1 MAKKCTKGKSCSSS
15 CISPGYKCQVELG
28 SFEKEAL
35 RQAANFL
42 GSAELAGLRKNVLD
56 EAEAEKKEIRKQI
69 QLRGQDQLADLAV
82 EDFLSGRMFKD
93 EDSSLNPEE
102 VDHRDKMI
110 KILRSTKGGEEPK
123 IVGDLQL
130 NKEDIENVIRTGV
143 ELGSGSFGTAYAK
156 GDLVVKVGR
165 VRKKEVEMGIVGSEL
180 GIGPK
185 IYATWSKSDLAK
197 DGYAVVAMERVK
209 GLPLHQ
215 IDGVRSKVPF
225 SKFPKEIQDKTMLS
239 MIEGSRKMHANG
251 ISHGDVNSGNVII
264 TPAGRAVFIDWAFAT
279 RGRRENMVD
288 DIGDVSSGVESLA
301 YRQKVMRRE
310 NHPRVQRFLN
320 KTKNIYEDPKDS
332 YTQADIEEFYN

>member
-1 MAKKCTKGKSCSSS
+1 MAKKCTKGKSCSSA

-42 GSAELAGLRKNVLD
+42 GSAELAGFRKNLLD
-56 EAEAEKKEIRKQI
+56 EAEKKEIRKQI
-69 QLRGQDQLADLAV
+69 QLRGQGQLTDLAV

-93 EDSSLNPEE
+93 EESSLNPDE
-102 VDHRDKMI
+102 VAQRGNMI
-110 KILRSTKGGEEPK
+110 DRLRASKDGAEPK

-130 NKEDIENVIRTGV
+130 NKEDIEDVIRTGV

-165 VRKKEVEMGIVGSEL
+165 VRKQEVEMGIVGSEL
-180 GIGPK
+180 GVGPK
-185 IYATWSKSDLAK
+185 IHATWSKSDLAK

-215 IDGVRSKVPF
+215 LDGVRAKVPF
-225 SKFPKEIQDKTMLS
+225 AKLPKEVQDNAMLS
-239 MIEGSRKMHANG
+239 MIDGSHRMHAKG

-264 TPAGRAVFIDWAFAT
+264 TPTGRAVFIDWAFAT
-279 RGRRENMVD
+279 RGSRRDNMVD
-288 DIGDVSSGVESLA
+288 DIGDVSSGVESLS

-320 KTKNIYEDPKDS
+320 KTGDMFEDPKDS
-332 YTQADIEEFYN
+332 YTQADIEEFYD